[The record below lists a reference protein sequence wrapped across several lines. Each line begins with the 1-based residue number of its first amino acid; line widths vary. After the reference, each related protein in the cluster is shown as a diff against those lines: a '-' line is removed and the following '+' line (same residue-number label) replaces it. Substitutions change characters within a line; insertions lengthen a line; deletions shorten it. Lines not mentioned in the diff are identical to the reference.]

1 MSFKFLE
8 LKELPKIEKKPKV
21 SISEQILRDFLKRD
35 TKYGAYELESRAK
48 ARGVAR
54 RINMVIKRLNLAEKI
69 AYRGMEENKI
79 YLERLD
85 IE

>member
-1 MSFKFLE
+1 MSFKFLKLE
-8 LKELPKIEKKPKV
+8 KPPKIERKIKV
-21 SISEQILRDFLKRD
+21 PISEQILTDFLKRE
-35 TKYGAYELESRAK
+35 TKYGCYELDTIGK

-54 RINMVIKRLNLAEKI
+54 RINLVIERMGLKDKVKYL
-69 AYRGMEENKI
+69 GMEENRL

>member
-8 LKELPKIEKKPKV
+8 LKELPKIEKKPKI
-21 SISEQILRDFLKRD
+21 SISEQILTDFLKRE
-35 TKYGAYELESRAK
+35 TKYGCYELESRGK
-48 ARGVAR
+48 ARGIAR
-54 RINMVIKRLNLAEKI
+54 RINLVIERMGLKDKVKYL
-69 AYRGMEENKI
+69 GMEENRL

>member
-1 MSFKFLE
+1 MK
-8 LKELPKIEKKPKV
+8 LKT
-21 SISEQILRDFLKRD
+21 R
-35 TKYGAYELESRAK
+35 GK

-54 RINMVIKRLNLAEKI
+54 RINLVIERMGLKDKVKYL
-69 AYRGMEENKI
+69 GMEENRL